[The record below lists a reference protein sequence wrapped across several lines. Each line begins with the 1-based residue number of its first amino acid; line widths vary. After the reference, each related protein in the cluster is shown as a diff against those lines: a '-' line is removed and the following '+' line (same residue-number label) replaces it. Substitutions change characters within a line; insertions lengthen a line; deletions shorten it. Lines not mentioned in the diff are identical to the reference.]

1 MSVLKIKDSNGVWI
15 HIPTIKGE
23 KGDSYI
29 LTAADK
35 AEIAGM
41 VETTVDDVQINGT
54 SIVEDNIA
62 KIPVAGEKLGAVK
75 IGATQGWYGL
85 RTNNEGNIHIEKAA
99 SSTVKNGSESYQ
111 PIVPATQHEAAF
123 YGLAKVAGHD
133 EKGSALTVGQYTDE
147 AKAAIKSMLG
157 VQDNM
162 VVKVTGTGAIRSV
175 DHTFAEIA
183 AALGSGINVIVDD
196 TDAAQPYVGLV
207 NINGA
212 VSFAFGVSATY
223 NGVST
228 LTGYLITDM
237 GDGTV
242 ALRVEQNTNI
252 VSDVKVNGASVV
264 DGGVASIS
272 VTDGKDGKDG
282 VDGVSP
288 TAKVEAVTGGAKVTI
303 TDKNGTTT
311 VTLTNGQDGQ
321 PGAAGQP
328 GEKGDPGTPGA
339 AGKDG
344 ADGYSPSAKVE
355 AVTGGAKIT
364 ITDKSGT
371 TTTTVTNGKDGAPG
385 AAGSPGAAGKDGA
398 DGYSPS
404 AKVTQTT
411 SGATISITDKTGTTS
426 ATITNGKDG
435 KDGAAGSPGAAGKNG
450 ADGFS
455 PSAKV
460 EAVTGGAKITITDKS
475 GTTTTTIT
483 NGEKGD
489 KGDPGTDAVS
499 PTAKVQA
506 VTGGAKI
513 TITDKNGTTT
523 TTVTNGT
530 NGSPGAAGKDGQDGY
545 SPSAKVEAVTGGAK
559 ITITDKSGT
568 TTANISNGTNGQP
581 GGKGDTGERGT
592 GILKVTTA
600 PTSYTTQTG
609 GFTPKFRIALSTVKT
624 QAGVDKV
631 LVGDV
636 LIYSYNHYVVGY
648 VDSNYV
654 YLGAA
659 TSFRGAKGDKGDP
672 GDDYVLT
679 AQDKTDIA
687 EIVSE
692 NGIFYETHCTDMIV
706 RINNPTSHWVDT
718 SMRLRG
724 LLKAKNYVF
733 DADGVQDV
741 IKLTKM
747 QDADKNYYYGGTSE
761 TLGITIVDYYESP
774 AMTYIDFTKTV
785 PSALRIYGYSTSPRC
800 EIKDAYELGARLT
813 QLIQYAIDDYYDN
826 GDTQYY
832 G

>member
-35 AEIAGM
+35 AEIAGL
-41 VETTVDDVQINGT
+41 VETAVDDVQINGT
-54 SIVEDNIA
+54 SIVQNNIA
-62 KIPVAGEKLGAVK
+62 KIPVAGENLGAVK

-85 RTNNEGNIHIEKAA
+85 KTNNEGNIFIEKAA

-123 YGLAKVAGHD
+123 YGLAKAAGHD
-133 EKGSALTVGQYTDE
+133 EKSSTLPVGQYSDD
-147 AKAAIKSMLG
+147 AKAAIKTMLD

-183 AALGSGINVIVDD
+183 SALGSGINVIVDD

-242 ALRVEQNTNI
+242 AIRVEQNTNI
-252 VSDVKVNGASVV
+252 VSDVKVNGTSVV

-311 VTLTNGQDGQ
+311 ATLTNGQ
-321 PGAAGQP
+321 
-328 GEKGDPGTPGA
+328 
-339 AGKDG
+339 
-344 ADGYSPSAKVE
+344 
-355 AVTGGAKIT
+355 
-364 ITDKSGT
+364 
-371 TTTTVTNGKDGAPG
+371 DGAPG
-385 AAGSPGAAGKDGA
+385 AAGSPGAAGRDGE
-398 DGYSPS
+398 DGFSPS
-404 AKVTQTT
+404 ASVTQTA
-411 SGATISITDKTGTTS
+411 SGATISITDK
-426 ATITNGKDG
+426 N
-435 KDGAAGSPGAAGKNG
+435 
-450 ADGFS
+450 
-455 PSAKV
+455 
-460 EAVTGGAKITITDKS
+460 
-475 GTTTTTIT
+475 
-483 NGEKGD
+483 
-489 KGDPGTDAVS
+489 
-499 PTAKVQA
+499 
-506 VTGGAKI
+506 
-513 TITDKNGTTT
+513 
-523 TTVTNGT
+523 
-530 NGSPGAAGKDGQDGY
+530 
-545 SPSAKVEAVTGGAK
+545 
-559 ITITDKSGT
+559 GT
-568 TTANISNGTNGQP
+568 TTANVTNGQDGQP

-592 GILKVTTA
+592 GMLKVTTA

-624 QAGVDKV
+624 QSGVDEI
-631 LVGDV
+631 LVGDI

-648 VDSNYV
+648 VDSDYV
-654 YLGAA
+654 YVGAA
-659 TSFRGAKGDKGDP
+659 TSFRGAKGATGSAGAAGTSPTASVTQTSTGATISITDANGTTTADIANGAKGDP

-679 AQDKTDIA
+679 AQDKSDIA
-687 EIVSE
+687 EIVAE
-692 NGIFYETHCTDMIV
+692 NGLFYETHCNGQVFNVSNPGATWVNTDGTMNGLQV
-706 RINNPTSHWVDT
+706 R
-718 SMRLRG
+718 R
-724 LLKAKNYVF
+724 YVF
-733 DADGVQDV
+733 DADGNQDV
-741 IKLTKM
+741 VQLSRVYDSSVEAYCYT
-747 QDADKNYYYGGTSE
+747 GTSE
-761 TLGITIVDYYESP
+761 TLGITLTYYYSNTLINQSHIEFSNNVSEFK
-774 AMTYIDFTKTV
+774 MYIYSSTALVELKTGHNIGQV
-785 PSALRIYGYSTSPRC
+785 FANKILSL
-800 EIKDAYELGARLT
+800 
-813 QLIQYAIDDYYDN
+813 IDDYYDN
-826 GDTQYY
+826 GDTSYY